1 MREERGGVAA
11 VGFDSFLYA
20 VGGNSGGCSLSSVE
34 KYDPHRNTWVD
45 VASMNEERAGMFD
58 HIDML
63 FERV

>member
-34 KYDPHRNTWVD
+34 NYDPHRNTWTD